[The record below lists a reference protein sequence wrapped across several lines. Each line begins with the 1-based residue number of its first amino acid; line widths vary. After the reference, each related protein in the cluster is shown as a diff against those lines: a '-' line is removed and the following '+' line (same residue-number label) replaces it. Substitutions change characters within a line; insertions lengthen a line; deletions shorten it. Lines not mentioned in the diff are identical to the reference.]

1 MKETNFINQNKDKW
15 IRFEKILGQN
25 KKDPE
30 ELSNLFIEV
39 TDDLSYSRS
48 FYPNRSVR
56 VYLNGLAQRVFYDI
70 YKNRK
75 SRLKKFWTFWKDD
88 IPQVLFESRLDL
100 LFSFSVFTLSIIIG
114 IFSSVMDVEFPRVI
128 LGDSYVDMTIENIEK
143 GKPMSVY
150 DDPNQGDMFFRI
162 AFNNLKVAF
171 FSFILGLF
179 FGIGTIFYMIYN
191 GIMVGAFQYLF
202 FQQGVYTDSL
212 LTIWVH
218 GAIEIS
224 AIIVAGA
231 SGIHLGRGLLFPGTL
246 SRIQGLQLSAR
257 RALMIYLSL
266 VPLIILAAFIESF
279 ITRYSDAPYFVRGLL
294 IFFSFAFMIGYYVYY
309 PWLKAKRGFVHQ
321 IREVNLPAIKKTELK
336 FNRIKNSGLIFTDTF
351 IFFRKGIKSF
361 ALYAAILAFIYTSV
375 MMYSGGY
382 EKFESNTSG
391 ILFFIKS
398 FELTAINLMNLMVQ
412 ESIGAQWFLNVAVMT
427 VMGFLAMYRAAH
439 FAQKSS
445 KTIVYILKCFISV
458 LLVSL
463 IINGLLFS
471 LGNLESFGIWLFVTL
486 PILMIYLA
494 TIFNENKNFISAF
507 KSSIFYIK
515 DGFVILYS
523 TFFSILIISFLLMF
537 LTTAPLLSFFSQ
549 IIFTVL
555 PFTDKLATEFY
566 YAINIFVVSYTYI
579 LVLPLLFSSMSITH
593 FSLKEIQDATDV
605 FEKIQ
610 ILGVQKKSY
619 GMEREESY

>member
-1 MKETNFINQNKDKW
+1 
-15 IRFEKILGQN
+15 
-25 KKDPE
+25 
-30 ELSNLFIEV
+30 
-39 TDDLSYSRS
+39 
-48 FYPNRSVR
+48 
-56 VYLNGLAQRVFYDI
+56 
-70 YKNRK
+70 
-75 SRLKKFWTFWKDD
+75 
-88 IPQVLFESRLDL
+88 
-100 LFSFSVFTLSIIIG
+100 
-114 IFSSVMDVEFPRVI
+114 
-128 LGDSYVDMTIENIEK
+128 
-143 GKPMSVY
+143 
-150 DDPNQGDMFFRI
+150 
-162 AFNNLKVAF
+162 
-171 FSFILGLF
+171 
-179 FGIGTIFYMIYN
+179 
-191 GIMVGAFQYLF
+191 
-202 FQQGVYTDSL
+202 
-212 LTIWVH
+212 
-218 GAIEIS
+218 
-224 AIIVAGA
+224 
-231 SGIHLGRGLLFPGTL
+231 
-246 SRIQGLQLSAR
+246 LQLSAR

-427 VMGFLAMYRAAH
+427 VMCFLAMYRAAH

>member
-39 TDDLSYSRS
+39 TDDLSYSRT

-75 SRLKKFWTFWKDD
+75 SRIKKFWTFWKDD
-88 IPQVLFESRLDL
+88 IPQILFESRLDL
-100 LFSFSVFTLSIIIG
+100 LFSFSVFLLSILIG
-114 IFSSVMDVEFPRVI
+114 VFSSVMDFEFPRVI
-128 LGDSYVDMTIENIEK
+128 LGDAYVEMTIDNIEK

-162 AFNNLKVAF
+162 AFNNLRVAF
-171 FSFILGLF
+171 MSFILGLF
-179 FGIGTIFYMIYN
+179 FGIGTIFFMIYN

-202 FQQGVYTDSL
+202 FQHGVYTDSL

-231 SGIHLGRGLLFPGTL
+231 SGIHLGRGLLFPGTF

-266 VPLIILAAFIESF
+266 VPLILLAAFIESF
-279 ITRYSDAPYFVRGLL
+279 ITRYSDASYLVRGLL
-294 IFFSFAFMIGYYVYY
+294 IFFSFAFMITYYVFY
-309 PWLKAKRGFVHQ
+309 PWLKARRGFIQ
-321 IREVNLPAIKKTELK
+321 NIREVNLPAIKKTELR

-351 IFFRKGIKSF
+351 IFFRKGISF
-361 ALYAAILAFIYTSV
+361 FAVYAAILAFIYTSV
-375 MMYSGGY
+375 VMYSGGY

-391 ILFFIKS
+391 VLFFIRS
-398 FELTAINLMNLMVQ
+398 FELTAKNLMNLMVQ
-412 ESIGAQWFLNVAVMT
+412 DSIGTQWYLNVAVMSI
-427 VMGFLAMYRAAH
+427 MGFVSMYRVAH
-439 FAQKSS
+439 FAKTENRLMAYFIKSS
-445 KTIVYILKCFISV
+445 ILV

-463 IINGLLFS
+463 ATNGLLFS
-471 LGNLESFGIWLFVTL
+471 LLNFQTASLLLLVFL
-486 PILMIYLA
+486 PVLMIYLA
-494 TIFNENKNFISAF
+494 TVFNENKNFISAF
-507 KSSIFYIK
+507 KSSFFYLK
-515 DGFVILYS
+515 DGFVTLYS
-523 TFFSILIISFLLMF
+523 TFFSVIAISFLLMF

-555 PFTDKLATEFY
+555 PFTDDLATEFY
-566 YAINIFVVSYTYI
+566 YAINIFVVSFTYI
-579 LVLPLLFSSMSITH
+579 LILPLLFSSMSITH
-593 FSLKEIQDATDV
+593 FSLKEIQDASDV
-605 FEKIQ
+605 FEKISK
-610 ILGVQKKSY
+610 LGLKKKSY
-619 GMEREESY
+619 GMEREETN